1 MILKEEKAA
10 RRAGAR
16 LDLIDQLGPRRQR
29 RQQEVNLKAT
39 CVSPCGAL
47 TAPAYAATYGCIA
60 ALAAPCSC
68 AKCMCLVMYCR
79 V

>member
-1 MILKEEKAA
+1 MLCGQNAVHP
-10 RRAGAR
+10 AGAP
-16 LDLIDQLGPRRQR
+16 LNLIDQVGPRRQR

-47 TAPAYAATYGCIA
+47 TAPAYDATYGCIA

-68 AKCMCLVMYCR
+68 AKCMCLVMCCR